1 MATAKQQG
9 RNRGTSKRPA
19 KAAKAAKKAISPARR
34 KSVPP
39 AAKAA
44 GTKARVFVERRL
56 PETLRVRAIS
66 PGLTVADLGK
76 SIAFY
81 TGALGFIADERWESA
96 GKLTFIMLKAGLCE
110 LGLGQDDWAK
120 GRERKKGEGFRI
132 WCETTQDIDALAARA
147 RAFGARITEEP
158 ADKPWGVRAFS
169 LDDPDGFHLTFAR
182 PLAK

>member
-1 MATAKQQG
+1 MATTKRKVKG
-9 RNRGTSKRPA
+9 RSTPKRPA
-19 KAAKAAKKAISPARR
+19 KAAKRGSTPLRSKSAK
-34 KSVPP
+34 P

-44 GTKARVFVERRL
+44 TTKPRVFVDRRL

-66 PGLTVADLGK
+66 PGLTVNDLAK

-81 TGALGFIADERWESA
+81 TGALGFVAGRRGERD
-96 GKLTFIMLKAGLCE
+96 GKLTFIMLQAGACE

-132 WCETTQDIDALAARA
+132 WCETRQDIDALAKRA
-147 RAFGARITEEP
+147 REFGARITEEP
-158 ADKPWGVRAFS
+158 EDKPWGVRAFS

-182 PLAK
+182 PLAKK

>member
-1 MATAKQQG
+1 MATAKRQG
-9 RNRGTSKRPA
+9 STRGTPKRPT
-19 KAAKAAKKAISPARR
+19 KAAKKAISPPRR
-34 KSVPP
+34 TSAKP

-44 GTKARVFVERRL
+44 RTKTRVFVERRL
-56 PETLRVRAIS
+56 PETLRVRTIS
-66 PGLTVADLGK
+66 PGLTVDDLEK

-81 TGALGFIADERWESA
+81 TGALGFIAGRRGERA

-120 GRERKKGEGFRI
+120 GRERRKGEGFRI
-132 WCETTQDIDALAARA
+132 WCETTQDIDALARRA

-158 ADKPWGVRAFS
+158 EDKPWGVRAFS

-182 PLAK
+182 PLVK